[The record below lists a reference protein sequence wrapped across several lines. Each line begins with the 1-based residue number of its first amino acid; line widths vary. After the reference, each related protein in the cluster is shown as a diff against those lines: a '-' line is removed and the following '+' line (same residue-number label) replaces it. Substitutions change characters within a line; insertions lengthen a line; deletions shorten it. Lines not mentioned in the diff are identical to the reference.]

1 VQQGASE
8 MWLIRIAL
16 RRPITVLV
24 AVIAVGLLSILA
36 VWRMPIDIFPNLN
49 LPVIYVA
56 QPYGG
61 MSPAQME
68 GYLVYY
74 YEYHFLYITG
84 IESVESKSIQN
95 VGLLKLTFHPG
106 TNMSQALAQTIS
118 YVDRARSFMPPG
130 TVPPFVMRFDAGSV
144 PVGFLVFSS
153 QTRGLGEIQDLA
165 LNRVRPLFA
174 TLPGVSAPPPFGG
187 NQRTIVITVDPDRL
201 RAYRMSPEEVIKA
214 VSAGNVVM
222 PAGNIRTGDL
232 QPMVPINSVVTNIQD
247 LSDLPIRVGS
257 GPTVFLHDVG
267 KISDSSDVLTGYALV
282 NGRRAI
288 YLSVT
293 KRADASTLTVVNEVK
308 SSIPRFRAL
317 VPEDINISYELDQS
331 TYVKNALW
339 SLVRE
344 GILGAVLTGI
354 MVLLFLRDLRSSAI
368 VVTTI
373 PFALLA
379 AVVALWGA
387 GQTINTMTLGGLAL
401 AVGILVDEA
410 TVAIENIHT
419 HLAQGVPHATA
430 VLDASREVVIPRLLA
445 MLCVLSVFVPSFFM
459 TGVARSLFVPLALA
473 VGFAMAA
480 SYFLSSSLV
489 PVMATWILRDHGH
502 AASGTSRTDQW
513 RTKLGHLLQK
523 LMNHR
528 KLVLIAYLGVTFA
541 IILLLGP
548 LMGREI
554 FPRVNAGQFQLRFR
568 APTGTRVGATEVMAL
583 RILDEIHKAAGSDNV
598 AVTLGYVGTQPPAY
612 PINTIFLWTSGPQEA
627 VLRVQL
633 KPNAGI
639 SITNLEEQLRK
650 KLPDMFPGSRFSFEA
665 GDIVSQTMNFGA
677 PTPVEVAV
685 TGPILQDDRAFAEK
699 LLAELGK
706 IRSLRDLQFE
716 QPLDY
721 PAVEV
726 NVNRELA
733 GQLGVSVEQVGRS
746 LVAATSSSRF
756 VTPNYWADP
765 RSGIAYQVQVELPQP
780 QVASIQDVANVP
792 ITQSGALH
800 PLVGDVAQVRN
811 GTMVGEYDRL
821 NGQRMITISA
831 NVVGEDLG
839 RAAKQVDKAI
849 KQVGTPPRGVTVRV
863 RGQIA
868 PMRDTLTNLSIG
880 LGLAILVIFLLLS
893 ANFQSMRLSLVV
905 LSTIPAVISGVI
917 IMLLITGTTL
927 NIQSFMGAIMAIG
940 VAVAN
945 AILLVTFAEQ
955 TRRGGSNA
963 IEAAVHGAQTRMR
976 PILMTSMAMIVGMI
990 PMAVALGAGAEQTAP
1005 LGRAVIGGLLAATIT
1020 SLLILPSI
1028 FSLVQQRAG
1037 TDSPSLDPEDP
1048 ESRYAAS
1055 HNSGANPSGG
1065 ER

>member
-1 VQQGASE
+1 

-16 RRPITVLV
+16 RRPLTVLV
-24 AVIAVGLLSILA
+24 AVISVGLLSVLA
-36 VWRMPIDIFPNLN
+36 LLRMPIDIFPNLN

-106 TNMSQALAQTIS
+106 TDMSQALAQTIS
-118 YVDRARSFMPPG
+118 YVDRARAFMPAG

-187 NQRTIVITVDPDRL
+187 NQRTIVISVDPDRL
-201 RAYRMSPEEVIKA
+201 RAYHMSPEEVVKA
-214 VSAGNVVM
+214 VGAGNIIM
-222 PAGNIRTGDL
+222 PAGNIRAGDL
-232 QPMVPINSVVTNIQD
+232 QPMVPINSVVANIQD
-247 LSDLPIRVGS
+247 LSNLPIRVGS
-257 GPTVFLHDVG
+257 GPTVFLHDLG
-267 KISDSSDVLTGYALV
+267 TISDSSDVLTGYALV

-293 KRADASTLTVVNEVK
+293 KRADASTLAVVNEVK
-308 SSIPRFRAL
+308 SSIPRFRSL
-317 VPEDINISYELDQS
+317 IPDDIHISYEFDQS
-331 TYVKNALW
+331 AYVKNALS

-344 GILGAVLTGI
+344 GILGAVLTGL

-373 PFALLA
+373 PFALLT

-419 HLAQGVPHATA
+419 HLGQGVPHAKA

-459 TGVARSLFVPLALA
+459 TGIARSLFVPLSLS

-489 PVMATWILRDHGH
+489 PVMSTWVLREPVRPESEGK
-502 AASGTSRTDQW
+502 SRMGKW
-513 RTKLGHLLQK
+513 RDRLGHILGK
-523 LMNHR
+523 LMGHR
-528 KLVLIAYLGVTFA
+528 KAVLAVYLVITFA
-541 IILLLGP
+541 VILLLGP

-554 FPRVNAGQFQLRFR
+554 FPRVSAGQFQLRFR
-568 APTGTRVGATEVMAL
+568 APIGTRVGATEVMAL
-583 RILDEIHKAAGSDNV
+583 RVLEEIHKEAGANKV
-598 AVTLGYVGTQPPAY
+598 TVTLGYVGTQPPAY

-627 VLRVQL
+627 VLRVAL
-633 KPNAGI
+633 KPDAQI
-639 SITNLEEQLRK
+639 SIASLEEQLRER
-650 KLPDMFPGSRFSFEA
+650 LPGMFPGSEFSFEA

-685 TGPILQDDRAFAEK
+685 NGPNLQEDRRHAQK
-699 LLAELGK
+699 LLAQLTQ
-706 IRSLRDLQFE
+706 IPVLRDLQFE

-721 PAVEV
+721 PSVEV

-765 RSGIAYQVQVELPQP
+765 RSGIAYQVQVELPQS
-780 QVASIQDVANVP
+780 QVASIQDIANIP
-792 ITQSGALH
+792 ITRSDALH
-800 PLVGDVAQVRN
+800 PLVGDVAEVRN
-811 GTMVGEYDRL
+811 STMVGEYDRL

-839 RAAKQVDKAI
+839 RVASRINKAI
-849 KQVGTPPRGVTVRV
+849 ERVGTPPRGVTVRV

-868 PMRDTLTNLSIG
+868 PMREALTNLAIG

-917 IMLLITGTTL
+917 IMLLITSTTL

-955 TRRGGSNA
+955 SRREGIQAG
-963 IEAAVHGAQTRMR
+963 EAAVHGAQSRMR

-990 PMAVALGAGAEQTAP
+990 PMAVALGTGAEQTAP
-1005 LGRAVIGGLLAATIT
+1005 LGRAVIGGLLAATVT

-1028 FSLVQQRAG
+1028 FSLVQERAA
-1037 TDSPSLDPEDP
+1037 THSPSLDPEDP
-1048 ESRYAAS
+1048 ESRYAVQR
-1055 HNSGANPSGG
+1055 NSGHGPSGG